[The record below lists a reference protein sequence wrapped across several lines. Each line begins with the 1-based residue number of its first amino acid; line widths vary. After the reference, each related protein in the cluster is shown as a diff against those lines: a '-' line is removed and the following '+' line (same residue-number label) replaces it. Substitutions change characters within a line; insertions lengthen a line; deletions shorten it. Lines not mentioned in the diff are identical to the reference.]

1 GETSP
6 PVQTQFGWH
15 VIRVEDRRN
24 RPVPPLDQVR
34 DQIYQLLIS
43 EAQRDIYD
51 EMRTKASVD
60 LVDMPGVSE

>member
-1 GETSP
+1 
-6 PVQTQFGWH
+6 VQTQFGWH

-34 DQIYQLLIS
+34 DQIFQLLIS

-51 EMRTKASVD
+51 EMRAKAAVD
-60 LVDMPGVSE
+60 FVNMPRLSE